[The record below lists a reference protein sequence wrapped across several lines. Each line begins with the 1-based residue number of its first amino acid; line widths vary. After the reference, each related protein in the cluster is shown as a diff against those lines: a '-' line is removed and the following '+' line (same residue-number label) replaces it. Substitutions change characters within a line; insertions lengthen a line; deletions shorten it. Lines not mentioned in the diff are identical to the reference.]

1 MGLPK
6 RLYQGDYIMNKTK
19 NELTQFNIDFPVNY
33 SPARI
38 DFKGYE
44 EFKAQVDQIHAQ
56 AQEYGVTPDNLKEAK
71 AIRAKLNAARKKT
84 NQRKIEI
91 VKQVDKP
98 VNEFKE
104 KIKELLAE
112 IDESS
117 EILNTQIKEYEEQA
131 RKERR
136 NKRLEHIKAMCELAN
151 IDPDKLEYQPSWDNK
166 TYSNTKFETEV
177 DQQIALIKERQS
189 QIAEAITTVTQRA
202 DKLGLPSEHWVHEL
216 KTRSLPDVLNEM
228 DQYKEDLTSIS
239 KQQQKTK
246 VQEAKSLKQVGDRYI
261 DPDTG
266 EVKDKV
272 ITLKLEVKGTSW
284 QMNQLHSFLKD
295 NGIQYR
301 GLEG

>member
-1 MGLPK
+1 
-6 RLYQGDYIMNKTK
+6 MNNQVK
-19 NELTQFNIDFPVNY
+19 NKLIEFNPDFPVNY
-33 SPARI
+33 APAQI
-38 DFKGYE
+38 DFKGFE
-44 EFKAQVDQIHAQ
+44 DFQAQVHQIHAQ
-56 AQEYGVTPDNLKEAK
+56 AEEYGVTPDNLKEAK
-71 AIRAKLNAARKKT
+71 AIRAKLNSAKKKI

-91 VKQVDKP
+91 VKHVEQP
-98 VNEFKE
+98 VKDFKD
-104 KIKELLAE
+104 KIKLLLNE
-112 IDESS
+112 VDESS
-117 EILNTQIKEYEEQA
+117 ELVDSQIKEYEELA
-131 RKERR
+131 RKKRR
-136 NKRLEHIKAMCELAN
+136 EDNLKHIKAMCELAN
-151 IDPDKLEYQPSWDNK
+151 IDPDKIEYQPSWDNK
-166 TYSNTKFETEV
+166 TYSKNKFENEV

-246 VQEAKSLKQVGDRYI
+246 VQEAESLKQVGDRYI

-272 ITLKLEVKGTSW
+272 ITLKLEVKGTSL

>member
-1 MGLPK
+1 
-6 RLYQGDYIMNKTK
+6 MNNQVK
-19 NELTQFNIDFPVNY
+19 NELIEFNPDFPVNY
-33 SPARI
+33 APAQI
-38 DFKGYE
+38 DFKG
-44 EFKAQVDQIHAQ
+44 FKDFQAQVNQIHAQ
-56 AQEYGVTPDNLKEAK
+56 AEKYGVTPDNLKEAK
-71 AIRAKLNAARKKT
+71 AIRAKLNSAKKKI

-91 VKQVDKP
+91 VKHVDQP
-98 VNEFKE
+98 VKDFKD
-104 KIKELLAE
+104 KIKLLLNE
-112 IDESS
+112 VDESS
-117 EILNTQIKEYEEQA
+117 ELIDSQIKEYEELA
-131 RKERR
+131 RKKRR
-136 NKRLEHIKAMCELAN
+136 EDNLKHIKAMCELAN
-151 IDPDKLEYQPSWDNK
+151 IDPGKIEYQPSWDNK
-166 TYSNTKFETEV
+166 GYSNTKFETEV

>member
-1 MGLPK
+1 
-6 RLYQGDYIMNKTK
+6 MNNQVK
-19 NELTQFNIDFPVNY
+19 NKLIEFNPDFPVNY
-33 SPARI
+33 APAQI
-38 DFKGYE
+38 DFKGFE
-44 EFKAQVDQIHAQ
+44 DFQAQVHQIHAQ
-56 AQEYGVTPDNLKEAK
+56 AEEYGVTPDNLKEAK
-71 AIRAKLNAARKKT
+71 AIRAKLNSAKKKI

-91 VKQVDKP
+91 VKHVEQP
-98 VNEFKE
+98 VKDFKD
-104 KIKELLAE
+104 KIKLLLNE
-112 IDESS
+112 VDESS
-117 EILNTQIKEYEEQA
+117 ELVDSQIKEYEELA
-131 RKERR
+131 RKKRR
-136 NKRLEHIKAMCELAN
+136 EDNLKHIKAMCELAN
-151 IDPDKLEYQPSWDNK
+151 IDPDKIEYQPSWDNK
-166 TYSNTKFETEV
+166 TYSKNKFENEV

-246 VQEAKSLKQVGDRYI
+246 VQEAESLKQVGDRYI

>member
-1 MGLPK
+1 
-6 RLYQGDYIMNKTK
+6 MNNQVK
-19 NELTQFNIDFPVNY
+19 NKLIEFNPDFPVNY
-33 SPARI
+33 APAQI
-38 DFKGYE
+38 DFKGFE
-44 EFKAQVDQIHAQ
+44 DFQAQVHQIHAQ
-56 AQEYGVTPDNLKEAK
+56 AEEYGVTPNNLKEAK
-71 AIRAKLNAARKKT
+71 AIRAKLNSAKKKI

-91 VKQVDKP
+91 VKHVEQP
-98 VNEFKE
+98 VKDFKD
-104 KIKELLAE
+104 KIKLLLNE
-112 IDESS
+112 VDESS
-117 EILNTQIKEYEEQA
+117 ELVDSQIKEYEELA
-131 RKERR
+131 RKKRR
-136 NKRLEHIKAMCELAN
+136 EDNLKHIKAMCELAN
-151 IDPDKLEYQPSWDNK
+151 IDPDKIEYQPSWDNK
-166 TYSNTKFETEV
+166 TYSKNKFENEV

-246 VQEAKSLKQVGDRYI
+246 VQEAESLKQVGDRYI

>member
-1 MGLPK
+1 
-6 RLYQGDYIMNKTK
+6 MNKTK

-33 SPARI
+33 SPAQI

-44 EFKAQVDQIHAQ
+44 EFKTQVDQIHAQ

-104 KIKELLAE
+104 KLKALLAE

-117 EILNTQIKEYEEQA
+117 EIISAQIKEYEEQA

-136 NKRLEHIKAMCELAN
+136 KKRLEHIKAMCELAN
-151 IDPDKLEYQPSWDNK
+151 IDPGKIEYQPSWDNK
-166 TYSNTKFETEV
+166 SYSNTKFETEV

-189 QIAEAITTVTQRA
+189 QIADNIKIISEEAE
-202 DKLGLPSEHWVHEL
+202 KLGLPADHWIKAL
-216 KTRSLPDVLNEM
+216 DDYSLSDVLDGMEE
-228 DQYKEDLTSIS
+228 YKNDLDAVS
-239 KQQQKTK
+239 KAQK
-246 VQEAKSLKQVGDRYI
+246 EAKLNRLNNLKKQGNKYVDPETGEIKDKIFSLK
-261 DPDTG
+261 
-266 EVKDKV
+266 
-272 ITLKLEVKGTSW
+272 LKVKGTSW
-284 QMNQLHSFLKD
+284 QLKQLQSFLKD
-295 NGIQYR
+295 NGIEYE

>member
-1 MGLPK
+1 
-6 RLYQGDYIMNKTK
+6 MNKTK

-33 SPARI
+33 SPAQI

-44 EFKAQVDQIHAQ
+44 EFKTQVDQIHAQ
-56 AQEYGVTPDNLKEAK
+56 AQGYGVTPDNLKEAK

-104 KIKELLAE
+104 KIKALLAE

-117 EILNTQIKEYEEQA
+117 EIISAQIKEYEEQA

-136 NKRLEHIKAMCELAN
+136 KKRLEHIKAMCELAN
-151 IDPDKLEYQPSWDNK
+151 IDPGKIEYQPSWDNK
-166 TYSNTKFETEV
+166 SYSNTKFETEV

-202 DKLGLPSEHWVHEL
+202 DKLGLPAEHWIHEL
-216 KTRSLPDVLNEM
+216 KTCSLPDVLSEM
-228 DQYKEDLTSIS
+228 DEYKEDLENIAN
-239 KQQQKTK
+239 QQKKTK
-246 VQEAKSLKQVGDRYI
+246 AREAENLKQVGDRYI

-266 EVKDKV
+266 EVKDK
-272 ITLKLEVKGTSW
+272 IFSLKLKVKGTSW
-284 QMNQLHSFLKD
+284 QLKQLQSFLKE
-295 NGIQYR
+295 NGIEYE

>member
-1 MGLPK
+1 
-6 RLYQGDYIMNKTK
+6 MNNQVK
-19 NELTQFNIDFPVNY
+19 NKLIEFNPDFPVNY
-33 SPARI
+33 APAQI
-38 DFKGYE
+38 DFKGFE
-44 EFKAQVDQIHAQ
+44 DFQAQVHQIYAQ
-56 AQEYGVTPDNLKEAK
+56 AEEYGVTPDNLKEAK
-71 AIRAKLNAARKKT
+71 AIRAKLNSAKKKI

-91 VKQVDKP
+91 VKHVEQP
-98 VNEFKE
+98 VKDFKD
-104 KIKELLAE
+104 KIKLLLNE
-112 IDESS
+112 VDESS
-117 EILNTQIKEYEEQA
+117 ELVDSQIKEYEELA
-131 RKERR
+131 RKKRR
-136 NKRLEHIKAMCELAN
+136 EDNLKHIKAMCELAN
-151 IDPDKLEYQPSWDNK
+151 IDPDKIEYQPSWDNK
-166 TYSNTKFETEV
+166 TYSKNKFENEV

-246 VQEAKSLKQVGDRYI
+246 VQEAESLKQVGDRYI

>member
-1 MGLPK
+1 
-6 RLYQGDYIMNKTK
+6 MNNQVK
-19 NELTQFNIDFPVNY
+19 NKLIEFNPDFPVNY
-33 SPARI
+33 APAQI
-38 DFKGYE
+38 DFKGFE
-44 EFKAQVDQIHAQ
+44 DFQAQVHQIHAQ
-56 AQEYGVTPDNLKEAK
+56 AEEYGVTPDNLKEAK
-71 AIRAKLNAARKKT
+71 AIRAKLNSAKKKI

-91 VKQVDKP
+91 VKHVEQP
-98 VNEFKE
+98 VKDFKD
-104 KIKELLAE
+104 KIKLLLNE
-112 IDESS
+112 VDESS
-117 EILNTQIKEYEEQA
+117 ELVDSQIKEYEELA
-131 RKERR
+131 RKKRR
-136 NKRLEHIKAMCELAN
+136 EDNLKHIKAMCELAN
-151 IDPDKLEYQPSWDNK
+151 IDPDKIEYQPSWDNK
-166 TYSNTKFETEV
+166 TYSKNKFENEV

-202 DKLGLPSEHWVHEL
+202 DKLVLPSEHWVHEL

-246 VQEAKSLKQVGDRYI
+246 VQEAESLKQVGDRYI

>member
-1 MGLPK
+1 
-6 RLYQGDYIMNKTK
+6 MNNQVK
-19 NELTQFNIDFPVNY
+19 NKLIEFNPDFPVNY
-33 SPARI
+33 APAQI
-38 DFKGYE
+38 DFKGFE
-44 EFKAQVDQIHAQ
+44 DFQAQVHQIHAQ
-56 AQEYGVTPDNLKEAK
+56 AEEYGVTPDNLKEAK
-71 AIRAKLNAARKKT
+71 AIRAKLNNAKKKI

-91 VKQVDKP
+91 VKHVEQP
-98 VNEFKE
+98 VKDFKD
-104 KIKELLAE
+104 KIKLLLNE
-112 IDESS
+112 VDESS
-117 EILNTQIKEYEEQA
+117 ELVDSQIKEYEELA
-131 RKERR
+131 RKKRR
-136 NKRLEHIKAMCELAN
+136 EDNLKHIKAMCELAN
-151 IDPDKLEYQPSWDNK
+151 IDPDKIEYQPSWDNK
-166 TYSNTKFETEV
+166 TYSKNKFENEV

-246 VQEAKSLKQVGDRYI
+246 VQEAESLKQVGDRYI